1 MSGIY
6 WGIVAELLAM
16 VAILF
21 LCIDIVYSAPKGS
34 SKAPGDDVDDLNQA
48 VGSAP
53 TKSRQAA

>member
-16 VAILF
+16 VATLF
-21 LCIDIVYSAPKGS
+21 LCIDIMYSTPKKS
-34 SKAPGDDVDDLNQA
+34 SKAPSSEVDDSKQA

-53 TKSRQAA
+53 TGSRQAA